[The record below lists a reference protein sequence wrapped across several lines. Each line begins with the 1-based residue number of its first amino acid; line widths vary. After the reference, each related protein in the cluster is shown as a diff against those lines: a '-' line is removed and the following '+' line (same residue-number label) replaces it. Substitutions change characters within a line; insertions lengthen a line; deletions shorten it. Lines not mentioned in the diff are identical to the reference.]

1 MIQKIKK
8 CWQFKKRLIIYN
20 IYQIFNLKKFQ
31 MINLVNVNKNHKN
44 KFMASIIFFNRN
56 NPYKTVK
63 NRLIIMD

>member
-1 MIQKIKK
+1 MIYK
-8 CWQFKKRLIIYN
+8 

-31 MINLVNVNKNHKN
+31 MINLINVNKNHKN
-44 KFMASIIFFNRN
+44 KFLASKIFFNRN

>member
-1 MIQKIKK
+1 M
-8 CWQFKKRLIIYN
+8 IYN

-31 MINLVNVNKNHKN
+31 MINLINVSKNHKN
-44 KFMASIIFFNRN
+44 KFIASKIFFNRN